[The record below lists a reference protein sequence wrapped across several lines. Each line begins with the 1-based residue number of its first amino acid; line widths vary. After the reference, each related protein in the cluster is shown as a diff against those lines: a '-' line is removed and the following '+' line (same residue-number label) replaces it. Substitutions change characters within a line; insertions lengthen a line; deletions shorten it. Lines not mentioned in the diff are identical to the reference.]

1 MIWFM
6 RKFIWD
12 FYNNR
17 NSLFNKFHD
26 VCFNRPYK
34 HPPLFNMEF
43 VLVGELGMSQYEIE
57 GMIRKMGGK
66 VVSVI
71 HDKLTAVISNQRE
84 VQRMGFEM
92 KQAKKCNIQVI
103 SDEFLTEI
111 TTTDPM
117 LYIIS
122 KSLADWGGDVCIDSF
137 SIIFDHH
144 SITQTSCIDLKL
156 FYFSRLLAQ
165 NKAMQF

>member
-1 MIWFM
+1 
-6 RKFIWD
+6 
-12 FYNNR
+12 
-17 NSLFNKFHD
+17 
-26 VCFNRPYK
+26 
-34 HPPLFNMEF
+34 MEF

-156 FYFSRLLAQ
+156 FYFSRMLAQ